1 MNGNVKKKS
10 KKKKELTVRSG
21 NLVSEVN
28 NDKGGGGKNEISIL
42 NKCSTAFSHSDLGNR
57 RREDGSKC

>member
-1 MNGNVKKKS
+1 MKNANNSTEEMNGNVKKKS

-28 NDKGGGGKNEISIL
+28 NDKGGGEKT
-42 NKCSTAFSHSDLGNR
+42 KFPY
-57 RREDGSKC
+57 